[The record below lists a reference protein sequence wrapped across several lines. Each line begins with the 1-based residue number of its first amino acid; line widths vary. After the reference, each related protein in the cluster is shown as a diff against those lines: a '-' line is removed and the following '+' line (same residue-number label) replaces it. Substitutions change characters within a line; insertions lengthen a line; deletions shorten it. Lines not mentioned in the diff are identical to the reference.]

1 MANTCPRCRADN
13 PETQRFCGE
22 CGTVLMTGGQAS
34 PLPTETLRTPV
45 HELATGSTFA
55 GRYQVIEELGKGG
68 MGRVYKVFDTK
79 INEKVALKL
88 IKPEI
93 ASDRETLERF
103 SNEMKL
109 ARKIGHRN
117 VCRMFDLGEA
127 DGLHFLTMEYV
138 HGEDLKSMVRMSGT
152 LSIGAVLSVGKQVA
166 DGLAEAHRLGI
177 VHRDLKPQNV
187 MIDKGGNAKI
197 MDFGIARSI
206 REKGITGPS
215 VMIGTPE
222 YMSPEQAEAKEVD
235 ERSDI
240 YSLGI
245 ILYEMATGHVPF
257 EGETALSV
265 AMKHK
270 GEKPK
275 DPRGLNPAIS
285 EDLSGL
291 ILKCLEKDKAKRY
304 AGAVEVRSELEKI
317 EKGIPT
323 TERLA
328 PKPKVSTTR
337 EITVKFR
344 PKNLIIPA
352 LAFLAL
358 LGVAFVVFGLL
369 SGKRSV
375 SKPSTIPSLAIL
387 YFKNNTGDPKMDVWR
402 SGLAESLITDISQS
416 RYVRV
421 LSWNEVFE
429 MLKELNLLD
438 APGYTT
444 EELMK
449 VAQSG
454 QVEYIL
460 QGSLSRAGDHY
471 RIETSLRR
479 IESGKALPP
488 ETARV
493 DGTGEQAIFTMV
505 DELTRKTKESLKLTA
520 AQIASDLDYEIGK
533 VTTSS
538 VDALK
543 YFQQGMDLQ
552 KLVKFN
558 DAHLLYQKA
567 IELDPEFALAYRGL
581 AETAGNRAEHET
593 AIKKAKELS
602 GRLPE
607 REQWRIEESFYEG
620 SERTWDKAIDACSK
634 ILAQYPWDLDAA
646 NDLGVYYY
654 WLEDNQ
660 KAIDVYENVLK
671 YYPVMKSILFLG
683 NLSAF
688 YCTTGQFVKS
698 EQILKNYLE
707 KVGDSPLIYQYLGTT
722 YLREGSYERI
732 FPVADKILLL
742 DPALKSD
749 ITLRGRAYQMQGRFA
764 EAEREF
770 EKLIDIENKSLSLQA
785 KLSLVSLCLAQGRFG
800 KAKQLLEGAM
810 GPGGEYHSASES
822 ARQSFQGRRSY
833 VLLAAGDFDRA
844 VTAAA
849 EFLTSAEEEDSHFN
863 QRMAIWMRGL
873 SYLAKGSV
881 NDAETAASALTTQ
894 NIGAMSNKTATRL
907 RDHLIGCIKL
917 KEKDLDKAI
926 ASLERAK
933 SMLPGLSSRMFW
945 TGLFDAHPMFL
956 APLGE
961 AYYLAGDL
969 EKARAEFEALSR
981 VTSDRIV
988 CGDLWAKSLYWLGKI
1003 AEKQGARSEAVAH
1016 YRRFLD
1022 LWKDADPGQPEVEDA
1037 KARLK
1042 ALL

>member
-1 MANTCPRCRADN
+1 MANSCPRCRADN

-22 CGTVLMTGGQAS
+22 CGT
-34 PLPTETLRTPV
+34 PLPPGAMTETLRTPV

-68 MGRVYKVFDTK
+68 MGRVYKVFDAK

-88 IKPEI
+88 IMPEI

-109 ARKIGHRN
+109 ARKIGHRS

-240 YSLGI
+240 YSLGV
-245 ILYEMATGHVPF
+245 ILYEMVTGRVPF
-257 EGETALSV
+257 EGETALSI

-270 GEKPK
+270 GETPR
-275 DPRGLNPAIS
+275 DPQELNPAVPD
-285 EDLSGL
+285 DLSGV
-291 ILKCLEKDKAKRY
+291 ILKCIAKSPRKRY
-304 AGAVEVRSELEKI
+304 VSADEVRDELARI
-317 EKGIPT
+317 EKGLPT
-323 TERLA
+323 TERIA
-328 PKPKVSTTR
+328 PKPKASTSR

-344 PKNLIIPA
+344 PKNFVIPA
-352 LAFLAL
+352 LALLAL
-358 LGVAFVVFGLL
+358 LGAAFVVFRLL
-369 SGKRSV
+369 PGNRPV
-375 SKPSTIPSLAIL
+375 SKPSAIPSLAVL
-387 YFKNNTGDPKMDVWR
+387 YFKNNTGDPKMDIWR
-402 SGLAESLITDISQS
+402 SGLAESLIMDISQS

-421 LSWNEVFE
+421 MNWNEIFE

-444 EELMK
+444 EDLMK
-449 VAQSG
+449 VAQNG

-460 QGSLSRAGDHY
+460 QGSLSRAGDRY

-488 ETARV
+488 ETTRV
-493 DGTGEQAIFTMV
+493 EGTGEQAIFAMV

-533 VTTSS
+533 VTTVS

-552 KLVKFN
+552 KQVKFN

-567 IELDPEFALAYRGL
+567 VELDPGFALAYRGL

-607 REQWRIEESFYEG
+607 REQWRIEESLNEG

-646 NDLGVYYY
+646 NDLGIYYY

-660 KAIDVYENVLK
+660 KAIDVYEDLLN

-688 YCTTGQFVKS
+688 YCTTGQYVES

-707 KVGDSPLIYQYLGTT
+707 KVGDAPLIYQYLGTT
-722 YLREGSYERI
+722 YLREGSYERVY
-732 FPVADKILLL
+732 PMADKILLL
-742 DPALKSD
+742 DPASKSD
-749 ITLRGRAYQMQGRFA
+749 VTLRGRAYQVQGKLV
-764 EAEREF
+764 EAEKEF
-770 EKLIDIENKSLSLQA
+770 EKLAGIENKSLSLQA
-785 KLSLVSLCLAQGRFG
+785 KLSLGALYVTQGRFG
-800 KAKQLLEGAM
+800 KAKQLLEEAM
-810 GPGGEYHSASES
+810 GPGREYHSASR
-822 ARQSFQGRRSY
+822 AFQEFFQARRSY
-833 VLLAAGDFDRA
+833 ALLASRDFDKA
-844 VTAAA
+844 ITSLNGLMAAAA
-849 EFLTSAEEEDSHFN
+849 EEDSPFY
-863 QRMAIWMRGL
+863 QRVFTWLQGL
-873 SYLAKGSV
+873 SYLGKGSV
-881 NDAETAASALTTQ
+881 AGAEIAASDLAAHASRT
-894 NIGAMSNKTATRL
+894 INKKAATRL
-907 RDHLIGCIKL
+907 QDHLFGCIEL
-917 KEKDLDKAI
+917 KKKNYAKAI
-926 ASLERAK
+926 AALERAK
-933 SMLPGLSSRMFW
+933 SSLPGLSSRMFW
-945 TGLFDAHPMFL
+945 SGYYDAHPMFL

-961 AYYLAGDL
+961 AYYLKGDFD
-969 EKARAEFEALSR
+969 KARAEFEALSQI
-981 VTSDRIV
+981 TSDRIL
-988 CGDLWAKSLYWLGKI
+988 CGDLWAKSFYWLGKI
-1003 AEKQGARSEAVAH
+1003 AEKQGAKSEAVAH